1 MTSAA
6 KMKAEPVPETVKVR
20 ANLAA
25 LGLRRGQETT
35 TALTPLIQGAINSGV
50 LSRID
55 DPEPE
60 PQQKRK
66 PKASTGGDGSV

>member
-6 KMKAEPVPETVKVR
+6 KMKAQPVPETVRVR

-25 LGLRRGQETT
+25 LGLRRGQETD
-35 TALTPLIQGAINSGV
+35 TALTPMIQGAINSGV

-55 DPEPE
+55 DPAPE
-60 PQQKRK
+60 QKT
-66 PKASTGGDGSV
+66 PKRRASGDDSV